1 MPIPLIIGVAVAAYS
16 VAKGA
21 SDKKK
26 ARDKYYYQ
34 AQSDLLKQRSN
45 AVNQTE
51 QQRQEALKS
60 IAKQYAVNAINENL
74 SVQKQAQEIADQKV
88 KREQAIA
95 IVTGSV
101 AVALI
106 IVKIIET
113 N

>member
-1 MPIPLIIGVAVAAYS
+1 MPIPVIIPIVMGAVS
-16 VAKGA
+16 IAKGA

-26 ARDKYYYQ
+26 ARDQYYYD
-34 AQSDLLKQRSN
+34 AQTALLKQRS
-45 AVNQTE
+45 VVLEQSE

-88 KREQAIA
+88 KRDQAIA